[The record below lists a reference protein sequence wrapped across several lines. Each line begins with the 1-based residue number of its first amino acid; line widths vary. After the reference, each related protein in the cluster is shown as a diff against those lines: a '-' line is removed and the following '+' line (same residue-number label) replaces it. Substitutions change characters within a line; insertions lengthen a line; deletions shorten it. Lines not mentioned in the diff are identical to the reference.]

1 MCWLLP
7 VCTDGATLS
16 GGAATPLRSSIQMF
30 RIPPQAQVDRTLDA
44 NYAVHVLHSA
54 AILPRASEEASRPDH
69 PAMCLILEIDRVVHD
84 PVCVHD
90 LSKLSIAIEVWLLGR
105 RQDERWRTHGISQL
119 LLCLPFVELLAHLAA
134 WMAPNPCLHLGGI
147 LASLRDSPST
157 PAEAD
162 ATRPLHTSLAKVRV
176 HVIKNLT
183 AMCPIELL
191 QPPLAFWDLLG
202 FVVGLNGS
210 AFEEV
215 WHDYVVPTGS
225 QPIAE
230 GLMTASVGTKD
241 VVHHYDAALPT
252 RITSHVDIG
261 TAEINLPPLDTVVHA
276 TKRRGQGSLW
286 AYSTT

>member
-1 MCWLLP
+1 
-7 VCTDGATLS
+7 
-16 GGAATPLRSSIQMF
+16 MF
-30 RIPPQAQVDRTLDA
+30 RIPPQAQVDRALDA

-69 PAMCLILEIDRVVHD
+69 PAMGLILEKDHVVHD

-90 LSKLSIAIEVWLLGR
+90 PSELSVVIEVRLLGR
-105 RQDERWRTHGISQL
+105 RQDESRRTHSISQL

-147 LASLRDSPST
+147 LASLRGSPST

-162 ATRPLHTSLAKVRV
+162 ATRPLHTLLAKVRM
-176 HVIKNLT
+176 HVLKNLT
-183 AMCPIELL
+183 AMCPIKLL

-215 WHDYVVPTGS
+215 WHDYIVPAGS
-225 QPIAE
+225 QSIAE
-230 GLMTASVGTKD
+230 GLMIASVGTED
-241 VVHHYDAALPT
+241 VVHHYDAAFPT
-252 RITSHVDIG
+252 RITSRIDIG
-261 TAEINLPPLDTVVHA
+261 TTKVNLLPLDTVVHA
-276 TKRRGQGSLW
+276 IKRRRQGSLW